1 MADMADRGTRSGER
15 KWVMVAIGI
24 IILGI
29 VVATLERL
37 HYVPLLVGTAGTVL
51 MGVGAIIAAV
61 AASRAT
67 RGED

>member
-1 MADMADRGTRSGER
+1 MADRGTRSGER
-15 KWVMVAIGI
+15 KWVIVAIAI

-37 HYVPLLVGTAGTVL
+37 HYVPVLVGTAGTVL
-51 MGVGAIIAAV
+51 MGIGAIIAAI

-67 RGED
+67 RNDDNG